1 MCNIN
6 WKIPFK
12 DSDFA
17 LSDRVLSTALF
28 QQSEQELQLLHV
40 LENEAVVVVRS
51 H

>member
-6 WKIPFK
+6 WKNIFE
-12 DSDFA
+12 DYGLA

-28 QQSEQELQLLHV
+28 QQSEQELQLLHI
-40 LENEAVVVVRS
+40 LENKAVLVVRN